1 MPDSFEYGA
10 GPTTALFDA
19 LLEGREYRQEAEVH
33 ELRVPWGSTVVTQ
46 RTGTGLPR
54 LRLDAYCETQAQ
66 VDDLIDGLGAAGTLT
81 YWGGTHTAI
90 LRDAAEVNWWD
101 PEHRR
106 LRLEFIITA

>member
-10 GPTTALFDA
+10 TTAEFDV
-19 LLEGREYRQEAEVH
+19 LLDGREYHQEAEVH

-46 RTGTGLPR
+46 RTGTGLPH
-54 LRLDAYCETQAQ
+54 LRLDAYCATQAQ
-66 VDDLIDGLGAAGTLT
+66 VDDLIGGLGAAGTLT

-106 LRLEFIITA
+106 LRLEFIVTA